1 MVARH
6 WNRNVRLYDYGG
18 TSKLTLFGTVNIMFS
33 VKNNTE
39 RLNVY
44 IVDTEQTA
52 LLSAEARKTLELLT
66 VNKVNSVDTTLA
78 KI

>member
-1 MVARH
+1 
-6 WNRNVRLYDYGG
+6 
-18 TSKLTLFGTVNIMFS
+18 MFS